1 MSPKN
6 PHRALYSNQDSI
18 LIARSREYI
27 ERSRRR
33 LIETEPLL
41 DPHRMRHPTQDRD
54 IASILRGTWWKS
66 YDDDQGAS
74 EASFPLF
81 PLSRRA

>member
-1 MSPKN
+1 MSPN
-6 PHRALYSNQDSI
+6 NRPHALYSDQDSL
-18 LIARSREYI
+18 LIARSRECI
-27 ERSRRR
+27 ERSRRL

-41 DPHRMRHPTQDRD
+41 DPHRMRRPKEERD

-66 YDDDQGAS
+66 YDDDHEAS
-74 EASFPLF
+74 ETSF